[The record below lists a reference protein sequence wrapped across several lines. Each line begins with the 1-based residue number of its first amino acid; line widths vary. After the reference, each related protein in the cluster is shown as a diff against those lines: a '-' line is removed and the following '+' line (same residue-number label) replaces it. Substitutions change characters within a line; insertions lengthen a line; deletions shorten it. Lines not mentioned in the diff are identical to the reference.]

1 MKRESNM
8 LPVMWNKRS
17 DKCQMSISTFTKE
30 RTSEHHMMITPRGI
44 NNFYEQYQVLK
55 EALLSFILERGKKNC
70 HLVFQRIFFS
80 DITNQSEI
88 ITDVDML
95 KDNGIE
101 STISWVQQPPLNHV
115 KCTLYAYLIETEE
128 EMVIDHS
135 NAPHHTEIHKGA
147 YSHLWSGK
155 LVSQDNGSSY
165 QQTENIFAEYHKLLE
180 GKGYHFS
187 DMCHRTWL
195 YVRDVDTN
203 YQGVVEARNDYFD
216 TVGLIPSNH
225 FVTSTGIEGRDLDV
239 KKNVLMDAYAVKGLS
254 KDQVRYI
261 QALTHLNPTHEYGVR
276 FERGTA
282 IEFGDRKHIY
292 ISGTASIDNKGEIV
306 HPNHIVLQ
314 ADRAMEN
321 ISALLKEEEASPNNI
336 MQMIIYLRDVADYSI
351 IETYYN
357 ERYPNT
363 PKVIVLAPVCRP
375 GWLIEIECIAI
386 KSMNNPT
393 FANF

>member
-8 LPVMWNKRS
+8 LPVMWNKTS

-30 RTSEHHMMITPRGI
+30 RTSEHHIMITPRGI
-44 NNFYEQYQVLK
+44 HNFYEQYQTLK
-55 EALLSFILERGKKNC
+55 EALLSFILERGKRSC
-70 HLVFQRIFFS
+70 HLIFQRIFFS
-80 DITNQSEI
+80 DITNQSDI

-101 STISWVQQPPLNHV
+101 STISCVQQAPLNHV

-128 EMVIDHS
+128 QCDIDHS
-135 NAPHHTEIHKGA
+135 NAPYHTEIHKGN
-147 YSHLWSGK
+147 YSHLWSGR
-155 LVSQDNGSSY
+155 LVAKNNGSSY
-165 QQTENIFAEYHKLLE
+165 QQTENIFGDYHHFLTS
-180 GKGYHFS
+180 KGYHFEE
-187 DMCHRTWL
+187 MCHRTWL

-203 YQGVVEARNDYFD
+203 YHGVVEARNDYFD
-216 TVGLIPSNH
+216 TVGLVPSNH
-225 FVTSTGIEGRDLDV
+225 FVTSTGIEGRDRDV
-239 KKNVLMDAYAVKGLS
+239 KKNVLMDAYAVKGL
-254 KDQVRYI
+254 KKEQVRYI
-261 QALTHLNPTHEYGVR
+261 KALTHLNPTHEYGVR

-306 HPNHIVLQ
+306 HSNHILLQ

-321 ISALLKEEEASPNNI
+321 ISALLDEEDATTENI

-386 KSMNNPT
+386 KSIHNPD